1 MKNKRLLEYFE
12 GNPDTVYD
20 TTNQVTW
27 KWDNEMAISFG
38 YFPISLDNEYL
49 FMTGSTT
56 HLMIGAQAAKKLMG
70 KAISHIKD
78 SYIPWIERQCYG
90 KSYCRGRIWTFDTD
104 KYPSIMAFWYLPS
117 SRMVR
122 KIVNE
127 LNIDPYNY
135 ILVVEDSQNVFEENP
150 TVAEYIESNSNGDD
164 GFDEI
169 NEPFAIDKRVIEII
183 RSYNDT
189 QKTWQT
195 QKEKEGWKSLA
206 QRNATLYQ
214 ENRQR
219 VDEYFAGD
227 PDTIDEFDD
236 VSGECMRSINYR
248 DKNVISFGFFQTTL
262 DGGKEFIYKTDIC
275 HHDICRGIAEN
286 IVGKAIA
293 SEDIEEG
300 EIREIASS
308 IYASTAYKGRIFLDA
323 NMITTWNRVSSSTL
337 ENLLNLM
344 GGVEKWKHLSYIVPR
359 WWDSNWQTDE
369 LSQKNI
375 NVVEYISQN
384 ITADETRDKYNMD
397 RDFKPLVDEWL
408 IDTIRQYNQPNSTL
422 AAKTAKLGNMTI
434 AQYNSLI
441 HQEGKKSKETI
452 NEYYAGD
459 PDTVFETDY
468 DFVINWNSEDAR
480 CFGFFPV
487 SLDGKYQFLVGYK
500 THQELILKA
509 LEKIAGKALN
519 HVDKDYLSNTAI
531 GEFYRNSYGLGRY
544 WEKHNIIAFWNNPSF
559 ELLADVVKRLE
570 IDEKNCYIIDGES
583 RNIMVS
589 EYLSAKKDGETG
601 TIQKERPLPITKKNI
616 SIISSYNQPNET
628 WQSRKENGGWKTLAQ
643 RNATIYQEKKEPKQT
658 IKENSINMKDNKYQD
673 YINIMSEALE
683 KEDYK
688 AYEYVKE
695 MLDEAIEDSKHEK
708 ELMNEMNTTN
718 FGVLNHIF
726 ENELPTL
733 IKTNKKA
740 VRNVIKTIKED
751 KNLITQFNFYNVI
764 KEQYNG
770 THADMISSKDALE
783 NLAKIVSEDID
794 LKTVK
799 ASNKKLRNI
808 MVESGIKP
816 SDFVDEESRKLYEN
830 GDVILTTKRN
840 TNNMISLVESYNA
853 VSNWMDAH
861 KSDKINDGK
870 NPDEMIR
877 EFEEKLKNN
886 LNESE
891 MSFVQQITDWRSPIA
906 EQRKEKLFNKFK
918 NECINKIND
927 MLKEDAENVELKGL
941 SDQINEMSFNKETI
955 VKDIA
960 KLLEIRDILMD
971 D

>member
-27 KWDNEMAISFG
+27 KWDNETAISFG

-78 SYIPWIERQCYG
+78 TYIPWIERQCYA

-122 KIVNE
+122 KIAKE

-135 ILVVEDSQNVFEENP
+135 ILVVEDSQNAFEENP

-275 HHDICRGIAEN
+275 HHDICREIAEK

-293 SEDIEEG
+293 SEDVEEG

-308 IYASTAYKGRIFLDA
+308 IYSATAYKGRIFMDA

-359 WWDSNWQTDE
+359 WWDSNWETDE

-441 HQEGKKSKETI
+441 HQEE
-452 NEYYAGD
+452 
-459 PDTVFETDY
+459 
-468 DFVINWNSEDAR
+468 
-480 CFGFFPV
+480 
-487 SLDGKYQFLVGYK
+487 
-500 THQELILKA
+500 
-509 LEKIAGKALN
+509 
-519 HVDKDYLSNTAI
+519 
-531 GEFYRNSYGLGRY
+531 
-544 WEKHNIIAFWNNPSF
+544 
-559 ELLADVVKRLE
+559 
-570 IDEKNCYIIDGES
+570 
-583 RNIMVS
+583 
-589 EYLSAKKDGETG
+589 
-601 TIQKERPLPITKKNI
+601 
-616 SIISSYNQPNET
+616 
-628 WQSRKENGGWKTLAQ
+628 
-643 RNATIYQEKKEPKQT
+643 KEPKQT
-658 IKENSINMKDNKYQD
+658 IKENNINMKDNKYQD
-673 YINIMSEALE
+673 YINIMSEALD
-683 KEDYK
+683 KGDYK
-688 AYEYVKE
+688 AYEYVKD

-751 KNLITQFNFYNVI
+751 KNLINQFNFYNVI

-770 THADMISSKDALE
+770 SHADMISSKEALE
-783 NLAKIVSEDID
+783 NLAKIVGENID

-799 ASNKKLRNI
+799 ASNKKLRNVMI
-808 MVESGIKP
+808 ESGVKP
-816 SDFVDEESRKLYEN
+816 SNFVDEESRKLYEN
-830 GDVILTTKRN
+830 GDIILTSKRN

-853 VSNWMDAH
+853 VSNWMDTH
-861 KSDKINDGK
+861 KSDKINEGK
-870 NPDEMIR
+870 TPDELIS

-918 NECINKIND
+918 NECIDKINE

>member
-1 MKNKRLLEYFE
+1 MKSKRILEYFE

-78 SYIPWIERQCYG
+78 TYIPWIERQCYG

-122 KIVNE
+122 KIVKE

-135 ILVVEDSQNVFEENP
+135 ILVVEDSQNAFEENP
-150 TVAEYIESNSNGDD
+150 TVAEYIESNCNGDD

-236 VSGECMRSINYR
+236 VSGECIRSINYR

-275 HHDICRGIAEN
+275 HHDICREIAEK

-293 SEDIEEG
+293 SEDVEEG

-308 IYASTAYKGRIFLDA
+308 IYSATAYKGRIFMDA

-359 WWDSNWQTDE
+359 WYDQNWETDD

-441 HQEGKKSKETI
+441 HQEE
-452 NEYYAGD
+452 
-459 PDTVFETDY
+459 
-468 DFVINWNSEDAR
+468 
-480 CFGFFPV
+480 
-487 SLDGKYQFLVGYK
+487 
-500 THQELILKA
+500 
-509 LEKIAGKALN
+509 
-519 HVDKDYLSNTAI
+519 
-531 GEFYRNSYGLGRY
+531 
-544 WEKHNIIAFWNNPSF
+544 
-559 ELLADVVKRLE
+559 
-570 IDEKNCYIIDGES
+570 
-583 RNIMVS
+583 
-589 EYLSAKKDGETG
+589 
-601 TIQKERPLPITKKNI
+601 
-616 SIISSYNQPNET
+616 
-628 WQSRKENGGWKTLAQ
+628 
-643 RNATIYQEKKEPKQT
+643 KEPKQT
-658 IKENSINMKDNKYQD
+658 IKENNINMKDNKYQD
-673 YINIMSEALE
+673 YINIMSEALQ
-683 KEDYK
+683 KDDFK

-751 KNLITQFNFYNVI
+751 KNLRSQFNFYNVI
-764 KEQYNG
+764 KEQYNSK
-770 THADMISSKDALE
+770 HAEIITPEIALD
-783 NLAKIVSEDID
+783 NIVKIVSEDID
-794 LKTVK
+794 LNTVK
-799 ASNKKLRNI
+799 DSNKKLRDVMFEN
-808 MVESGIKP
+808 GIKP
-816 SDFVDEESRKLYEN
+816 TEFVDEDSRKLYEN
-830 GDVILTTKRN
+830 GNVILTSKRN
-840 TNNMISLVESYNA
+840 TNNMISLIESRDA
-853 VSNWMDAH
+853 VCKWMDAH
-861 KSDKINDGK
+861 KSDKINEGK
-870 NPDEMIR
+870 TPDEMIK
-877 EFEEKLKNN
+877 EFEDKLKDN

-891 MSFVQQITDWRSPIA
+891 ISFVQQITDWRSPIA

-918 NECINKIND
+918 NECINKINE

-941 SDQINEMSFNKETI
+941 SDQINEMNFNKETI

>member
-1 MKNKRLLEYFE
+1 MKNKRILEYFE

-27 KWDNEMAISFG
+27 KWDNETAISFG

-78 SYIPWIERQCYG
+78 TYIPWIERQCYG

-117 SRMVR
+117 SRMLR

-135 ILVVEDSQNVFEENP
+135 ILVVEDSQNAFEENP

-275 HHDICRGIAEN
+275 HHDICREIAEK

-293 SEDIEEG
+293 SEDVEEG

-308 IYASTAYKGRIFLDA
+308 IYSATAYKGRIFMDA

-359 WWDSNWQTDE
+359 WWDSNWETDE

-441 HQEGKKSKETI
+441 HQEE
-452 NEYYAGD
+452 
-459 PDTVFETDY
+459 
-468 DFVINWNSEDAR
+468 
-480 CFGFFPV
+480 
-487 SLDGKYQFLVGYK
+487 
-500 THQELILKA
+500 
-509 LEKIAGKALN
+509 
-519 HVDKDYLSNTAI
+519 
-531 GEFYRNSYGLGRY
+531 
-544 WEKHNIIAFWNNPSF
+544 
-559 ELLADVVKRLE
+559 
-570 IDEKNCYIIDGES
+570 
-583 RNIMVS
+583 
-589 EYLSAKKDGETG
+589 
-601 TIQKERPLPITKKNI
+601 
-616 SIISSYNQPNET
+616 
-628 WQSRKENGGWKTLAQ
+628 
-643 RNATIYQEKKEPKQT
+643 KEPKQT

>member
-78 SYIPWIERQCYG
+78 TYIPWIERQCYG

-122 KIVNE
+122 KIVKE

-135 ILVVEDSQNVFEENP
+135 ILVVEDSQNAFEENP

-206 QRNATLYQ
+206 QRNAALYQ

-275 HHDICRGIAEN
+275 HHDICREIAEK

-293 SEDIEEG
+293 SEDVEEG

-308 IYASTAYKGRIFLDA
+308 IYSATAYKGRIFMDA

-359 WWDSNWQTDE
+359 WYDQNWETDD

-441 HQEGKKSKETI
+441 HQEE
-452 NEYYAGD
+452 
-459 PDTVFETDY
+459 
-468 DFVINWNSEDAR
+468 
-480 CFGFFPV
+480 
-487 SLDGKYQFLVGYK
+487 
-500 THQELILKA
+500 
-509 LEKIAGKALN
+509 
-519 HVDKDYLSNTAI
+519 
-531 GEFYRNSYGLGRY
+531 
-544 WEKHNIIAFWNNPSF
+544 
-559 ELLADVVKRLE
+559 
-570 IDEKNCYIIDGES
+570 
-583 RNIMVS
+583 
-589 EYLSAKKDGETG
+589 
-601 TIQKERPLPITKKNI
+601 
-616 SIISSYNQPNET
+616 
-628 WQSRKENGGWKTLAQ
+628 
-643 RNATIYQEKKEPKQT
+643 KEPKQT
-658 IKENSINMKDNKYQD
+658 IKENNINMKDNKYQD
-673 YINIMSEALE
+673 YINIMSEALQ
-683 KEDYK
+683 KDDFK

-751 KNLITQFNFYNVI
+751 KNLRSQFNFYNVI
-764 KEQYNG
+764 KEQYNSK
-770 THADMISSKDALE
+770 HAEIITPEIALD
-783 NLAKIVSEDID
+783 NIVKIVSEDID
-794 LKTVK
+794 LNTVK
-799 ASNKKLRNI
+799 DSNKKLRDVMFEN
-808 MVESGIKP
+808 GIKP
-816 SDFVDEESRKLYEN
+816 TEFVDEDSRKLYEN
-830 GDVILTTKRN
+830 GNVILTSKRN
-840 TNNMISLVESYNA
+840 TNNMISLVESRDA
-853 VSNWMDAH
+853 VCKWMDAH
-861 KSDKINDGK
+861 KSDKINEGK
-870 NPDEMIR
+870 TPDEMIK
-877 EFEEKLKNN
+877 EFEDKLKDN

-891 MSFVQQITDWRSPIA
+891 ISFVQQITDWRSPIA

-918 NECINKIND
+918 NECINKINE

>member
-1 MKNKRLLEYFE
+1 MKNKRILEYFE

-78 SYIPWIERQCYG
+78 TYIPWIERQCYG

-122 KIVNE
+122 KIVKE

-135 ILVVEDSQNVFEENP
+135 ILVVEDSQNAFEENP

-206 QRNATLYQ
+206 QRNAALYQ

-275 HHDICRGIAEN
+275 HHDICREIAEK

-293 SEDIEEG
+293 SEDVEEG

-308 IYASTAYKGRIFLDA
+308 IYSATAYKGRIFMDA

-359 WWDSNWQTDE
+359 WWDSNWETDE

-441 HQEGKKSKETI
+441 HQEE
-452 NEYYAGD
+452 
-459 PDTVFETDY
+459 
-468 DFVINWNSEDAR
+468 
-480 CFGFFPV
+480 
-487 SLDGKYQFLVGYK
+487 
-500 THQELILKA
+500 
-509 LEKIAGKALN
+509 
-519 HVDKDYLSNTAI
+519 
-531 GEFYRNSYGLGRY
+531 
-544 WEKHNIIAFWNNPSF
+544 
-559 ELLADVVKRLE
+559 
-570 IDEKNCYIIDGES
+570 
-583 RNIMVS
+583 
-589 EYLSAKKDGETG
+589 
-601 TIQKERPLPITKKNI
+601 
-616 SIISSYNQPNET
+616 
-628 WQSRKENGGWKTLAQ
+628 
-643 RNATIYQEKKEPKQT
+643 KEPKQT
-658 IKENSINMKDNKYQD
+658 IKENNINMKDNKYQD
-673 YINIMSEALE
+673 YINIMSEALQ
-683 KEDYK
+683 KDDFK

-695 MLDEAIEDSKHEK
+695 MLDEAIEESKHEK

-751 KNLITQFNFYNVI
+751 KNLINQFNFYNVI

-770 THADMISSKDALE
+770 SHADMISSKEALE
-783 NLAKIVSEDID
+783 NLAKIVGENID

-799 ASNKKLRNI
+799 ASNKKLRNVMI
-808 MVESGIKP
+808 ESGVKP
-816 SDFVDEESRKLYEN
+816 SNFVDEESRKLYEN
-830 GDVILTTKRN
+830 GDIILTSKRN

-861 KSDKINDGK
+861 KSDKINEGK
-870 NPDEMIR
+870 TPDELIS

-918 NECINKIND
+918 NECIDKINE

>member
-1 MKNKRLLEYFE
+1 
-12 GNPDTVYD
+12 
-20 TTNQVTW
+20 
-27 KWDNEMAISFG
+27 
-38 YFPISLDNEYL
+38 
-49 FMTGSTT
+49 
-56 HLMIGAQAAKKLMG
+56 
-70 KAISHIKD
+70 
-78 SYIPWIERQCYG
+78 
-90 KSYCRGRIWTFDTD
+90 
-104 KYPSIMAFWYLPS
+104 
-117 SRMVR
+117 
-122 KIVNE
+122 
-127 LNIDPYNY
+127 
-135 ILVVEDSQNVFEENP
+135 VEDSQNAFEENP

-206 QRNATLYQ
+206 QRNAALYQ

-275 HHDICRGIAEN
+275 HHDICREIAEK

-293 SEDIEEG
+293 SEDVEEG

-308 IYASTAYKGRIFLDA
+308 IYSATAYKGRIFMDA

-359 WWDSNWQTDE
+359 WWDSNWETDE

-408 IDTIRQYNQPNSTL
+408 IDTIRQYNHPNSTL

-441 HQEGKKSKETI
+441 HQEE
-452 NEYYAGD
+452 
-459 PDTVFETDY
+459 
-468 DFVINWNSEDAR
+468 
-480 CFGFFPV
+480 
-487 SLDGKYQFLVGYK
+487 
-500 THQELILKA
+500 
-509 LEKIAGKALN
+509 
-519 HVDKDYLSNTAI
+519 
-531 GEFYRNSYGLGRY
+531 
-544 WEKHNIIAFWNNPSF
+544 
-559 ELLADVVKRLE
+559 
-570 IDEKNCYIIDGES
+570 
-583 RNIMVS
+583 
-589 EYLSAKKDGETG
+589 
-601 TIQKERPLPITKKNI
+601 
-616 SIISSYNQPNET
+616 
-628 WQSRKENGGWKTLAQ
+628 
-643 RNATIYQEKKEPKQT
+643 KEPKQT
-658 IKENSINMKDNKYQD
+658 IKENNINMKDNKYQD
-673 YINIMSEALE
+673 YINIMSEALQ
-683 KEDYK
+683 KDDFK

-695 MLDEAIEDSKHEK
+695 MLDEAIEESKHEK

-740 VRNVIKTIKED
+740 VRNVIKAIKED
-751 KNLITQFNFYNVI
+751 KNLINQFNFYNVI

-770 THADMISSKDALE
+770 SHADMISSKEALE
-783 NLAKIVSEDID
+783 NLAKIVGENID

-799 ASNKKLRNI
+799 ASNKKLRNVMI
-808 MVESGIKP
+808 ESGVKP
-816 SDFVDEESRKLYEN
+816 SNFVDEESRKLYEN
-830 GDVILTTKRN
+830 GDIILTSKRN

-853 VSNWMDAH
+853 VSNWMDTH
-861 KSDKINDGK
+861 KSDKINEGK
-870 NPDEMIR
+870 TPDELIS

-918 NECINKIND
+918 NECIDKINE

>member
-1 MKNKRLLEYFE
+1 MKNKRILEYFE

-78 SYIPWIERQCYG
+78 TYIPWIERQCYG

-117 SRMVR
+117 SRMLR
-122 KIVNE
+122 KIVKE

-135 ILVVEDSQNVFEENP
+135 ILVVEDSQNAFEENP

-164 GFDEI
+164 GFYEI
-169 NEPFAIDKRVIEII
+169 NEPFAIDKRVVEII

-195 QKEKEGWKSLA
+195 HKEKEGWKSLA

-219 VDEYFAGD
+219 VDEYYEGD

-236 VSGECMRSINYR
+236 NDGELIKSINYR
-248 DKNVISFGFFQTTL
+248 DKNVISFGFFQTSL
-262 DGGKEFIYKTDIC
+262 DGGKEFIYKLDIC
-275 HHDICRGIAEN
+275 HHDICKDIAN
-286 IVGKAIA
+286 KIIGKAMA
-293 SEDIEEG
+293 SEDIEDYEVK
-300 EIREIASS
+300 EVASS
-308 IYASTAYKGRIFLDA
+308 IYSAAAYKGRIFLDA
-323 NMITTWNRVSSSTL
+323 NIITTWSRVSSATL
-337 ENLLNLM
+337 QELLNLM

-359 WWDSNWQTDE
+359 WYDSITWETDE
-369 LSQKNI
+369 ISQKNI
-375 NVVEYISQN
+375 NVLEYISKG
-384 ITADETRDKYNMD
+384 IDADESRDKKQME
-397 RDFKPLVDEWL
+397 RDFKPLVDEWI
-408 IDTIRQYNQPNSTL
+408 IDTIREYNRPNSTL

-441 HQEGKKSKETI
+441 HQEE
-452 NEYYAGD
+452 
-459 PDTVFETDY
+459 
-468 DFVINWNSEDAR
+468 
-480 CFGFFPV
+480 
-487 SLDGKYQFLVGYK
+487 
-500 THQELILKA
+500 
-509 LEKIAGKALN
+509 
-519 HVDKDYLSNTAI
+519 
-531 GEFYRNSYGLGRY
+531 
-544 WEKHNIIAFWNNPSF
+544 
-559 ELLADVVKRLE
+559 
-570 IDEKNCYIIDGES
+570 
-583 RNIMVS
+583 
-589 EYLSAKKDGETG
+589 
-601 TIQKERPLPITKKNI
+601 
-616 SIISSYNQPNET
+616 
-628 WQSRKENGGWKTLAQ
+628 
-643 RNATIYQEKKEPKQT
+643 KEPKQT
-658 IKENSINMKDNKYQD
+658 IKENNINMKDNKYQD
-673 YINIMSEALE
+673 YINIMSEALQ
-683 KEDYK
+683 KDDFK

-695 MLDEAIEDSKHEK
+695 MLDEAIEESKHEK

-751 KNLITQFNFYNVI
+751 KNLINQFNFYNVI

-770 THADMISSKDALE
+770 SHADMISSKEAIE
-783 NLAKIVSEDID
+783 NLAKIVGENID
-794 LKTVK
+794 LNTVK
-799 ASNKKLRNI
+799 ASNKKLRNVMI
-808 MVESGIKP
+808 ESGVKP
-816 SDFVDEESRKLYEN
+816 SNFVDEESRKLYEN
-830 GDVILTTKRN
+830 GDVILTSKRN

-853 VSNWMDAH
+853 VSKWMDAH
-861 KSDKINDGK
+861 KSDKVKDGK

-877 EFEEKLKNN
+877 EFEEKLKDN

-891 MSFVQQITDWRSPIA
+891 ISFVQQITDFRTPIA

-918 NECINKIND
+918 NECINKINE

>member
-1 MKNKRLLEYFE
+1 MKNKRILEYFE

-27 KWDNEMAISFG
+27 KWDNETAISFG

-78 SYIPWIERQCYG
+78 TYIPWIERQCYG

-122 KIVNE
+122 KIVKE

-135 ILVVEDSQNVFEENP
+135 ILVVEDSQNAFEENP
-150 TVAEYIESNSNGDD
+150 TVAEYIESNCNGDD

-206 QRNATLYQ
+206 QRNAALYQ

-275 HHDICRGIAEN
+275 HHDICREIAEK

-293 SEDIEEG
+293 SEDVEEG

-308 IYASTAYKGRIFLDA
+308 IYSATAYKGRIFMDA

-359 WWDSNWQTDE
+359 WWDSNWETDE

-441 HQEGKKSKETI
+441 HQEE
-452 NEYYAGD
+452 
-459 PDTVFETDY
+459 
-468 DFVINWNSEDAR
+468 
-480 CFGFFPV
+480 
-487 SLDGKYQFLVGYK
+487 
-500 THQELILKA
+500 
-509 LEKIAGKALN
+509 
-519 HVDKDYLSNTAI
+519 
-531 GEFYRNSYGLGRY
+531 
-544 WEKHNIIAFWNNPSF
+544 
-559 ELLADVVKRLE
+559 
-570 IDEKNCYIIDGES
+570 
-583 RNIMVS
+583 
-589 EYLSAKKDGETG
+589 
-601 TIQKERPLPITKKNI
+601 
-616 SIISSYNQPNET
+616 
-628 WQSRKENGGWKTLAQ
+628 
-643 RNATIYQEKKEPKQT
+643 KEPKQT
-658 IKENSINMKDNKYQD
+658 IKENNINMKDNKYQD
-673 YINIMSEALE
+673 YINIMSEALQ
-683 KEDYK
+683 KDDFK

-695 MLDEAIEDSKHEK
+695 MLDEAIEESKHEK

-751 KNLITQFNFYNVI
+751 KNLINQFNFYNVI

-770 THADMISSKDALE
+770 SHADMISSKEALE
-783 NLAKIVSEDID
+783 NLAKIVGENID

-799 ASNKKLRNI
+799 ASNKKLRNVMI
-808 MVESGIKP
+808 ESGVKP
-816 SDFVDEESRKLYEN
+816 SNFVDEESRKLYEN
-830 GDVILTTKRN
+830 GDIILTSKRN

-853 VSNWMDAH
+853 VSNWMDTH
-861 KSDKINDGK
+861 KSDKINEGK
-870 NPDEMIR
+870 TPDELIS

-918 NECINKIND
+918 NECIDKINE

>member
-1 MKNKRLLEYFE
+1 MKNKRILEYFE

-56 HLMIGAQAAKKLMG
+56 HLMIAAQAAKKLMG

-78 SYIPWIERQCYG
+78 TYISWIERQCYG

-122 KIVNE
+122 KIVKE

-135 ILVVEDSQNVFEENP
+135 ILVVEDSQNAFEENP

-206 QRNATLYQ
+206 QRNAALYQ

-262 DGGKEFIYKTDIC
+262 DSGKEFIYKTDIC
-275 HHDICRGIAEN
+275 HHDICREIAEK

-293 SEDIEEG
+293 SEDVEEG

-308 IYASTAYKGRIFLDA
+308 IYSATAYKGRIFMDA

-359 WWDSNWQTDE
+359 WWDSNWETDE

-441 HQEGKKSKETI
+441 HQEE
-452 NEYYAGD
+452 
-459 PDTVFETDY
+459 
-468 DFVINWNSEDAR
+468 
-480 CFGFFPV
+480 
-487 SLDGKYQFLVGYK
+487 
-500 THQELILKA
+500 
-509 LEKIAGKALN
+509 
-519 HVDKDYLSNTAI
+519 
-531 GEFYRNSYGLGRY
+531 
-544 WEKHNIIAFWNNPSF
+544 
-559 ELLADVVKRLE
+559 
-570 IDEKNCYIIDGES
+570 
-583 RNIMVS
+583 
-589 EYLSAKKDGETG
+589 
-601 TIQKERPLPITKKNI
+601 
-616 SIISSYNQPNET
+616 
-628 WQSRKENGGWKTLAQ
+628 
-643 RNATIYQEKKEPKQT
+643 KEPKQT
-658 IKENSINMKDNKYQD
+658 IKENNINMKDNKYQD
-673 YINIMSEALE
+673 YINIMSEALQ
-683 KEDYK
+683 KDDFK

-695 MLDEAIEDSKHEK
+695 MLDEAIEESKHEK

-751 KNLITQFNFYNVI
+751 KNLINQFNFYNVI

-770 THADMISSKDALE
+770 SHADMISSKEALE
-783 NLAKIVSEDID
+783 NLAKIVGENID

-799 ASNKKLRNI
+799 ASNKKLRNVMI
-808 MVESGIKP
+808 ESGVKP
-816 SDFVDEESRKLYEN
+816 SNFVDEESRKLYEN
-830 GDVILTTKRN
+830 GDIILTSKRN

-853 VSNWMDAH
+853 VSNWMDTH
-861 KSDKINDGK
+861 KSDKINEGK
-870 NPDEMIR
+870 TPDELIS

-918 NECINKIND
+918 NECIDKINE

>member
-1 MKNKRLLEYFE
+1 
-12 GNPDTVYD
+12 
-20 TTNQVTW
+20 
-27 KWDNEMAISFG
+27 
-38 YFPISLDNEYL
+38 
-49 FMTGSTT
+49 
-56 HLMIGAQAAKKLMG
+56 
-70 KAISHIKD
+70 
-78 SYIPWIERQCYG
+78 
-90 KSYCRGRIWTFDTD
+90 
-104 KYPSIMAFWYLPS
+104 
-117 SRMVR
+117 
-122 KIVNE
+122 
-127 LNIDPYNY
+127 
-135 ILVVEDSQNVFEENP
+135 
-150 TVAEYIESNSNGDD
+150 
-164 GFDEI
+164 
-169 NEPFAIDKRVIEII
+169 
-183 RSYNDT
+183 
-189 QKTWQT
+189 
-195 QKEKEGWKSLA
+195 
-206 QRNATLYQ
+206 
-214 ENRQR
+214 
-219 VDEYFAGD
+219 
-227 PDTIDEFDD
+227 
-236 VSGECMRSINYR
+236 
-248 DKNVISFGFFQTTL
+248 
-262 DGGKEFIYKTDIC
+262 
-275 HHDICRGIAEN
+275 
-286 IVGKAIA
+286 
-293 SEDIEEG
+293 
-300 EIREIASS
+300 
-308 IYASTAYKGRIFLDA
+308 
-323 NMITTWNRVSSSTL
+323 
-337 ENLLNLM
+337 
-344 GGVEKWKHLSYIVPR
+344 
-359 WWDSNWQTDE
+359 
-369 LSQKNI
+369 
-375 NVVEYISQN
+375 
-384 ITADETRDKYNMD
+384 
-397 RDFKPLVDEWL
+397 
-408 IDTIRQYNQPNSTL
+408 
-422 AAKTAKLGNMTI
+422 MTI

-441 HQEGKKSKETI
+441 HQEE
-452 NEYYAGD
+452 
-459 PDTVFETDY
+459 
-468 DFVINWNSEDAR
+468 
-480 CFGFFPV
+480 
-487 SLDGKYQFLVGYK
+487 
-500 THQELILKA
+500 
-509 LEKIAGKALN
+509 
-519 HVDKDYLSNTAI
+519 
-531 GEFYRNSYGLGRY
+531 
-544 WEKHNIIAFWNNPSF
+544 
-559 ELLADVVKRLE
+559 
-570 IDEKNCYIIDGES
+570 
-583 RNIMVS
+583 
-589 EYLSAKKDGETG
+589 
-601 TIQKERPLPITKKNI
+601 
-616 SIISSYNQPNET
+616 
-628 WQSRKENGGWKTLAQ
+628 
-643 RNATIYQEKKEPKQT
+643 KEPKQT

>member
-1 MKNKRLLEYFE
+1 MKNKRILEYFE

-286 IVGKAIA
+286 IVGKAIS

-323 NMITTWNRVSSSTL
+323 NMITTWNRVSSTTL

-359 WWDSNWQTDE
+359 WWDSNWETDD

-375 NVVEYISQN
+375 NVVEYISQG
-384 ITADETRDKYNMD
+384 ITADETRDKFNMD

-408 IDTIRQYNQPNSTL
+408 IDTIREYNRPNSTL

-441 HQEGKKSKETI
+441 HQEE
-452 NEYYAGD
+452 
-459 PDTVFETDY
+459 
-468 DFVINWNSEDAR
+468 
-480 CFGFFPV
+480 
-487 SLDGKYQFLVGYK
+487 
-500 THQELILKA
+500 
-509 LEKIAGKALN
+509 
-519 HVDKDYLSNTAI
+519 
-531 GEFYRNSYGLGRY
+531 
-544 WEKHNIIAFWNNPSF
+544 
-559 ELLADVVKRLE
+559 
-570 IDEKNCYIIDGES
+570 
-583 RNIMVS
+583 
-589 EYLSAKKDGETG
+589 
-601 TIQKERPLPITKKNI
+601 
-616 SIISSYNQPNET
+616 
-628 WQSRKENGGWKTLAQ
+628 
-643 RNATIYQEKKEPKQT
+643 KEPKQT
-658 IKENSINMKDNKYQD
+658 IKENNINMKDNKYQD
-673 YINIMSEALE
+673 YINIMSEALD

-708 ELMNEMNTTN
+708 ELMEEMNTTN

>member
-1 MKNKRLLEYFE
+1 MKNKRILEYFE

-27 KWDNEMAISFG
+27 KWDNEMSISFG

-78 SYIPWIERQCYG
+78 TYIPWIERQCYG

-117 SRMVR
+117 SRMLR

-135 ILVVEDSQNVFEENP
+135 ILVVEDSQNAFEENP

-189 QKTWQT
+189 QKNWQT

-219 VDEYFAGD
+219 VDEYYEGD
-227 PDTIDEFDD
+227 PDTIDEFNDND
-236 VSGECMRSINYR
+236 GELIKSINYR
-248 DKNVISFGFFQTTL
+248 DKNVISFGFFQTSL
-262 DGGKEFIYKTDIC
+262 DGGKEFIYKLDIC
-275 HHDICRGIAEN
+275 HHDICKDIAN
-286 IVGKAIA
+286 KIIGKAMA
-293 SEDIEEG
+293 SEDIEDYEVK
-300 EIREIASS
+300 EVASS
-308 IYASTAYKGRIFLDA
+308 IYSAAAYKGRIFLDA
-323 NMITTWNRVSSSTL
+323 NIITTWSRVSSATL
-337 ENLLNLM
+337 QELLNLM

-359 WWDSNWQTDE
+359 WYDSITWETDE
-369 LSQKNI
+369 ISQKNI
-375 NVVEYISQN
+375 NVLEYISKG
-384 ITADETRDKYNMD
+384 IDADESRDKKQME
-397 RDFKPLVDEWL
+397 RDFKPLVDEWI
-408 IDTIRQYNQPNSTL
+408 IDTIREYNRPNSTL

-441 HQEGKKSKETI
+441 HQEE
-452 NEYYAGD
+452 
-459 PDTVFETDY
+459 
-468 DFVINWNSEDAR
+468 
-480 CFGFFPV
+480 
-487 SLDGKYQFLVGYK
+487 
-500 THQELILKA
+500 
-509 LEKIAGKALN
+509 
-519 HVDKDYLSNTAI
+519 
-531 GEFYRNSYGLGRY
+531 
-544 WEKHNIIAFWNNPSF
+544 
-559 ELLADVVKRLE
+559 
-570 IDEKNCYIIDGES
+570 
-583 RNIMVS
+583 
-589 EYLSAKKDGETG
+589 
-601 TIQKERPLPITKKNI
+601 
-616 SIISSYNQPNET
+616 
-628 WQSRKENGGWKTLAQ
+628 
-643 RNATIYQEKKEPKQT
+643 KEPKQT
-658 IKENSINMKDNKYQD
+658 IKENNINMKDNKYQD
-673 YINIMSEALE
+673 YINIMSEALQ
-683 KEDYK
+683 KDDFK

-695 MLDEAIEDSKHEK
+695 MLDEAIEESKHEK

-751 KNLITQFNFYNVI
+751 KNLINQFNFYNVI

-770 THADMISSKDALE
+770 SHADMISSKEAIE
-783 NLAKIVSEDID
+783 NLAKIVGENID

-799 ASNKKLRNI
+799 ASNKKLRNVMI
-808 MVESGIKP
+808 ESGVKP
-816 SDFVDEESRKLYEN
+816 SNFVDEESRKLYEN
-830 GDVILTTKRN
+830 GDIILTSKRN
-840 TNNMISLVESYNA
+840 TNNMISLVESYDA
-853 VSNWMDAH
+853 VCKWMDVH
-861 KSDKINDGK
+861 KSDKVKDGK

-877 EFEEKLKNN
+877 EFEEKLKDN

-891 MSFVQQITDWRSPIA
+891 ISFVQQITDFRTPIA

-918 NECINKIND
+918 NECINKINE

>member
-1 MKNKRLLEYFE
+1 MKNKRILEYFE

-78 SYIPWIERQCYG
+78 TYIPWIERQCYG

-122 KIVNE
+122 KIVKE

-135 ILVVEDSQNVFEENP
+135 ILVVEDSQNAFEENP

-206 QRNATLYQ
+206 QRNAALYQ

-275 HHDICRGIAEN
+275 HHDICREIAEK

-293 SEDIEEG
+293 SEDVEEG

-308 IYASTAYKGRIFLDA
+308 IYSATAYKGRIFMDA

-359 WWDSNWQTDE
+359 WWDSNWETDE

-375 NVVEYISQN
+375 NVIEYISQN

-441 HQEGKKSKETI
+441 HQEE
-452 NEYYAGD
+452 
-459 PDTVFETDY
+459 
-468 DFVINWNSEDAR
+468 
-480 CFGFFPV
+480 
-487 SLDGKYQFLVGYK
+487 
-500 THQELILKA
+500 
-509 LEKIAGKALN
+509 
-519 HVDKDYLSNTAI
+519 
-531 GEFYRNSYGLGRY
+531 
-544 WEKHNIIAFWNNPSF
+544 
-559 ELLADVVKRLE
+559 
-570 IDEKNCYIIDGES
+570 
-583 RNIMVS
+583 
-589 EYLSAKKDGETG
+589 
-601 TIQKERPLPITKKNI
+601 
-616 SIISSYNQPNET
+616 
-628 WQSRKENGGWKTLAQ
+628 
-643 RNATIYQEKKEPKQT
+643 KEPKQT
-658 IKENSINMKDNKYQD
+658 IKENNINMKDNKYQD
-673 YINIMSEALE
+673 YINIMSEALQ
-683 KEDYK
+683 KDDFK

-695 MLDEAIEDSKHEK
+695 MLDEAIEESKHEK

-751 KNLITQFNFYNVI
+751 KNLINQFNFYNVI

-770 THADMISSKDALE
+770 SHADMISSKEALE
-783 NLAKIVSEDID
+783 NLAKIVGENID

-799 ASNKKLRNI
+799 ASNKKLRNVMI
-808 MVESGIKP
+808 ESGVKP
-816 SDFVDEESRKLYEN
+816 SNFVDEESRKLYEN
-830 GDVILTTKRN
+830 GDIILTSKRN

-861 KSDKINDGK
+861 KSDKINEGK
-870 NPDEMIR
+870 TPDELIS

-918 NECINKIND
+918 NECIDKINE

>member
-78 SYIPWIERQCYG
+78 TYIPWIERQCYG

-122 KIVNE
+122 KIVKE

-135 ILVVEDSQNVFEENP
+135 ILVVEDSQNAFEENP

-206 QRNATLYQ
+206 QRNAALYQ

-275 HHDICRGIAEN
+275 HHDICKEIAEK

-293 SEDIEEG
+293 SEDVEEG

-308 IYASTAYKGRIFLDA
+308 IYSATAYKGRIFMDA

-359 WWDSNWQTDE
+359 WWDSNWETDE

-441 HQEGKKSKETI
+441 HQEE
-452 NEYYAGD
+452 
-459 PDTVFETDY
+459 
-468 DFVINWNSEDAR
+468 
-480 CFGFFPV
+480 
-487 SLDGKYQFLVGYK
+487 
-500 THQELILKA
+500 
-509 LEKIAGKALN
+509 
-519 HVDKDYLSNTAI
+519 
-531 GEFYRNSYGLGRY
+531 
-544 WEKHNIIAFWNNPSF
+544 
-559 ELLADVVKRLE
+559 
-570 IDEKNCYIIDGES
+570 
-583 RNIMVS
+583 
-589 EYLSAKKDGETG
+589 
-601 TIQKERPLPITKKNI
+601 
-616 SIISSYNQPNET
+616 
-628 WQSRKENGGWKTLAQ
+628 
-643 RNATIYQEKKEPKQT
+643 KEPKQT
-658 IKENSINMKDNKYQD
+658 IKENNINMKDNKYQD
-673 YINIMSEALE
+673 YINIMSEALQ
-683 KEDYK
+683 KDDFK

-695 MLDEAIEDSKHEK
+695 MLDEAIEESKHEK

-751 KNLITQFNFYNVI
+751 KNLINQFNFYNVI

-770 THADMISSKDALE
+770 SHADMISSKEALE
-783 NLAKIVSEDID
+783 NLAKIVGENID

-799 ASNKKLRNI
+799 ASNKKLRNVMI
-808 MVESGIKP
+808 ESGVKP
-816 SDFVDEESRKLYEN
+816 SNFVDEESRKLYEN
-830 GDVILTTKRN
+830 GDIILTSKRN

-853 VSNWMDAH
+853 VSNWMDTH
-861 KSDKINDGK
+861 KSDKINEGK
-870 NPDEMIR
+870 TPDELIS

-918 NECINKIND
+918 NECIDKINE